1 MNREREAAHGQWY
14 VHTGTEV
21 RSFDHPTRK
30 EVKIMMTAEVKGNTL
45 YLSMPVD
52 SQHTSKSGKSVI
64 RFTTSGFMPIVGT
77 NLKVSVNVI
86 ETKK

>member
-1 MNREREAAHGQWY
+1 
-14 VHTGTEV
+14 
-21 RSFDHPTRK
+21 
-30 EVKIMMTAEVKGNTL
+30 MMTAEVKGNTL